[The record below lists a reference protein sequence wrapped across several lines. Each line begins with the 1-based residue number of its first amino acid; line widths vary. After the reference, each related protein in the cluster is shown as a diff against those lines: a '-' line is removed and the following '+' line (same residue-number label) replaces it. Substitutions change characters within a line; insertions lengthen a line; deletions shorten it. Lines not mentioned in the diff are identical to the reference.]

1 MHLPCII
8 YSRAV
13 HLDIVLSQGI
23 VQSSRQ
29 ARIAEPHKM
38 DISVQFVD
46 SEIYFCA
53 EAPFLSFLR
62 GICSYLMLLVFLVA
76 NVVPFK
82 VHETATACKVHLLI
96 MR

>member
-13 HLDIVLSQGI
+13 HLDIVLSQGV

-29 ARIAEPHKM
+29 ARIAEPQKV

-53 EAPFLSFLR
+53 EAPFLFIFKRYMLLSK
-62 GICSYLMLLVFLVA
+62 LLVFLVS
-76 NVVPFK
+76 NVVQSP
-82 VHETATACKVHLLI
+82 
-96 MR
+96 